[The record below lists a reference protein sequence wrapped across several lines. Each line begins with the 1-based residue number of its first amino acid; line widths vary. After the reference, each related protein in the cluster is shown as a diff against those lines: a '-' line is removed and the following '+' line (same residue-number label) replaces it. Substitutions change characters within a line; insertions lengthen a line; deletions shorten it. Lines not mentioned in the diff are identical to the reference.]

1 MHLVFSVFVEPEEK
15 EDQVELFSRPSLN
28 QLKSM
33 FSVSKKKVAVIRSVA
48 PWWKDIGKHL
58 GYSEPILNAIKKRE
72 CGKGDEACC
81 EALFQLWLEGNE
93 ASWYL
98 LLDALESVKFIDL
111 AQDIRS
117 CLPTAF
123 KCEFSLCLAFSL
135 MHEAALHPVHEGLY
149 IQPKWDNRAPAI
161 APSFVFFIR
170 HSCHESSIVCMWST

>member
-1 MHLVFSVFVEPEEK
+1 MENIQRQWNSDNEYSQRVKQHYVDGLFTEE
-15 EDQVELFSRPSLN
+15 ELLCLL
-28 QLKSM
+28 Q
-33 FSVSKKKVAVIRSVA
+33 
-48 PWWKDIGKHL
+48 
-58 GYSEPILNAIKKRE
+58 
-72 CGKGDEACC
+72 
-81 EALFQLWLEGNE
+81 ALFVICPLSPSE
-93 ASWYL
+93 YFFPVV
-98 LLDALESVKFIDL
+98 LDMTEDSKVIEHLRSSEIDL